1 MQTKEMKLEQGTKYS
16 NTLST
21 SNRTKAIS
29 LSVYDALN
37 IVNLANDLD
46 GEEALEDISLMLF
59 DLSDEQMRGIALESI
74 LKFYGNVRI
83 LTKTI
88 NRALK
93 LD

>member
-37 IVNLANDLD
+37 IVSLANELD

-74 LKFYGNVRI
+74 LKFYGNVRT
-83 LTKTI
+83 LTKAI

>member
-21 SNRTKAIS
+21 SNRTKAIY
-29 LSVYDALN
+29 LSFLDASN
-37 IVNLANDLD
+37 IVDLANDLQ
-46 GEEALEDISLMLF
+46 GEEALEDLSLMLF
-59 DLSDEQMRGIALESI
+59 DTEDEQMRGMALESI
-74 LKFYGNVRI
+74 LKFYANVRT

-88 NRALK
+88 NRTLK

>member
-21 SNRTKAIS
+21 SHRTKAIS
-29 LSVYDALN
+29 LSVYDVSN
-37 IVNLANDLD
+37 IVDLANDLHA
-46 GEEALEDISLMLF
+46 EEALEDVSLMLF
-59 DLSDEQMRGIALESI
+59 DTSDEQMRGMALESI
-74 LKFYGNVRI
+74 LKFYASVRI

-88 NRALK
+88 NRTLK